1 MDLRSLRVGASVL
14 VIGSMILGCAGGTGL
29 PDPSPQVPE
38 VEAPAP
44 RTEAPGRVQPPRARG
59 TGRADVPVPPAT
71 PELDPPDPAAAVPL
85 PSGVQSVSRA
95 RFERSLQNV
104 EGLAD
109 VADLRPNLTVRG
121 MDGIRIHSMP
131 ATSPLHL
138 VGLRAGDVVHRID
151 DHRFTSPAAALQAV
165 SALQHADRLEGEI
178 TRDGVRQTL
187 AIVLE

>member
-44 RTEAPGRVQPPRARG
+44 RTEAPGRVQLPRARG

-109 VADLRPNLTVRG
+109 VGRVVGMGKTPLRATDGERKPITVVVINMAITAVKKMAVG
-121 MDGIRIHSMP
+121 VVHAIHS
-131 ATSPLHL
+131 S
-138 VGLRAGDVVHRID
+138 GDILLSSVY
-151 DHRFTSPAAALQAV
+151 SQ
-165 SALQHADRLEGEI
+165 
-178 TRDGVRQTL
+178 
-187 AIVLE
+187 